1 MPTKEEFIAEAHRRM
16 DKVIDIV
23 IGGRYQATVREI
35 EAEMTACGIPF
46 TQRDVPNYVEE
57 DDEDIVGTVNIE
69 AARQLAAAWDC
80 FTNADEY
87 STADAIDKLGA
98 RVFGQALWDREMLWY
113 HNHGAPTRLPFTTRP
128 LHR

>member
-1 MPTKEEFIAEAHRRM
+1 MLIFATEEEFIAEAHRRM

-57 DDEDIVGTVNIE
+57 DDEDIVGTVNIVSGSNTPG
-69 AARQLAAAWDC
+69 D
-80 FTNADEY
+80 NGD
-87 STADAIDKLGA
+87 
-98 RVFGQALWDREMLWY
+98 
-113 HNHGAPTRLPFTTRP
+113 
-128 LHR
+128 